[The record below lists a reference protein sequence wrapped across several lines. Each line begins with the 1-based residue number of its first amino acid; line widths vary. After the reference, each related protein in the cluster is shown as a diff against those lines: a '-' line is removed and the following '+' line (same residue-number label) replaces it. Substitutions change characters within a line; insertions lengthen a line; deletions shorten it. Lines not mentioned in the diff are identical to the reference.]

1 MPSTE
6 SPLDE
11 LVAWSRRL
19 GADPSLVLRGGGNTS
34 VKVGEA
40 DVAGRPQA
48 VLRVKGSGSDLAS
61 AKPGDFSGVRLDDV
75 LPLFAHEDMSDEE
88 MVDYLARTLTDPRA
102 PRPSIET
109 LLHAF
114 IPAASVFHS
123 HADDLLSLINTP
135 DPHAALDAALG
146 AEVLRVPYRRP
157 GFLLSREVGEAVRG
171 HPDAPGL
178 VLLNHGLV
186 TWGAT
191 PEEACRARGEPAN
204 ASSSGVSS

>member
-6 SPLDE
+6 AAALPIALYAGPGDALDE

-34 VKVGEA
+34 VKVGES

-75 LPLFAHEDMSDEE
+75 LPLFARDDMSDEE

-109 LLHAF
+109 LVHAF

-123 HADDLLSLINTP
+123 HADALLSLINTP
-135 DPHAALDAALG
+135 DPHAVLDDALG
-146 AEVLRVPYRRP
+146 
-157 GFLLSREVGEAVRG
+157 
-171 HPDAPGL
+171 
-178 VLLNHGLV
+178 
-186 TWGAT
+186 
-191 PEEACRARGEPAN
+191 
-204 ASSSGVSS
+204 